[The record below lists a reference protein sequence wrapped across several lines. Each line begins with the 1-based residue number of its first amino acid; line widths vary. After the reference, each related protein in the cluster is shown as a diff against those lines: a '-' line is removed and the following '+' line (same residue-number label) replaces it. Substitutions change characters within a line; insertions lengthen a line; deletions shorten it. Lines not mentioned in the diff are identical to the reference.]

1 MTDTRLA
8 RSTLPGEAL
17 KPPPAPRLEK
27 ISLFVDLDG
36 TIAPLEA
43 TPEIVGPD
51 HVRRGLLD
59 ALLTR
64 LEGRLAVISGRT
76 LADLDR
82 VLEGRIAALGAV
94 HGLVRRLPDGRT
106 LEAAGSD
113 RLAVAL
119 TEMRALAARDFG
131 MLVEDK
137 GAAAALHYRLC
148 PDMGPACRA
157 LARRLGARLGLAVQ
171 EGDMVVE
178 VRAPGPDKGA
188 AITAFMAEA
197 PFAGHVPV
205 FLGDDLTDEDGF
217 RAASELGGYGVVV
230 GPRRPTLA
238 SYALAGVDE
247 VRSWLTAALEASA

>member
-8 RSTLPGEAL
+8 RSARSGGEL
-17 KPPPAPRLEK
+17 RPPPLPRLDHT
-27 ISLFVDLDG
+27 SLFVDLDG

-43 TPEIVGPD
+43 TPEVVGPD

-59 ALLTR
+59 ALLAR
-64 LEGRLAVISGRT
+64 LKGRLAVVSGRT

-82 VLEGRIAALGAV
+82 VLEGRIPAVSAV

-113 RLAVAL
+113 KLAAAL
-119 TEMRALAARDFG
+119 TEMRALAARG
-131 MLVEDK
+131 YGLLVEDK
-137 GAAAALHYRLC
+137 GAAAALHYRQC
-148 PDMGPACRA
+148 PDMGPACLA

-171 EGDMVVE
+171 QGDMVVE

-217 RAASELGGYGVVV
+217 RAAAQLGGYGVVV

-238 SYALAGVDE
+238 RYALAGVDE
-247 VRSWLTAALEASA
+247 VRSWLTAALEADE